1 MMDWRNKLIRVDKL
15 GKAKRN
21 NVKNQ
26 NSEHKQN
33 GAGLIFP
40 TYQKHLDFFF
50 RLCSLLTKFAVDHQ
64 ITNAVDLLSIYPEMN
79 YFKIYLEFFELEIL
93 F

>member
-1 MMDWRNKLIRVDKL
+1 MDWRNKLIRVDKL

-33 GAGLIFP
+33 GARLIFP

-50 RLCSLLTKFAVDHQ
+50 SFVFTPNQICSGSPNHQ
-64 ITNAVDLLSIYPEMN
+64 CC
-79 YFKIYLEFFELEIL
+79 
-93 F
+93 